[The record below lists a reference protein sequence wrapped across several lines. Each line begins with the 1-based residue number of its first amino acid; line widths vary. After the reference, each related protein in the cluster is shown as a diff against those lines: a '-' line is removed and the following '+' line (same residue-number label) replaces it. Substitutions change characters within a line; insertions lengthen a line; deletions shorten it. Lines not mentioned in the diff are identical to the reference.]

1 MQIPRAHSNIRFP
14 EIWGRACLQ
23 VCSSARLLMMPED
36 HLETQ
41 YCFSHS
47 KPSHTPSNSEPGLVS
62 GALRWAK
69 AETKPNT
76 ASSVNKM
83 VIIAQARIE
92 SGKVSIMIA
101 CNAPDP
107 RLSKGIINLN
117 QICGFSSKNSQS
129 IKEERKENQPMILVR
144 FEECFDTSVTSQDVG
159 ERRDACWGWG
169 LMLEWVI
176 NFHRWQMWMAG
187 KDLQNKRKSQGAYV

>member
-1 MQIPRAHSNIRFP
+1 
-14 EIWGRACLQ
+14 
-23 VCSSARLLMMPED
+23 MMPED

-47 KPSHTPSNSEPGLVS
+47 KPSLTPSNSEPGLVS
-62 GALRWAK
+62 GALRSVK

-92 SGKVSIMIA
+92 SGKVSIMIV

-117 QICGFSSKNSQS
+117 
-129 IKEERKENQPMILVR
+129 
-144 FEECFDTSVTSQDVG
+144 
-159 ERRDACWGWG
+159 
-169 LMLEWVI
+169 
-176 NFHRWQMWMAG
+176 
-187 KDLQNKRKSQGAYV
+187 